1 VQPERTDQ
9 PVNPDSEENR
19 VNPVV
24 QEKLE
29 ALVQ

>member
-1 VQPERTDQ
+1 VQLERTDLV
-9 PVNPDSEENR
+9 VNLDNEESR

-29 ALVQ
+29 VLVL

>member
-1 VQPERTDQ
+1 VQLERTDLV
-9 PVNPDSEENR
+9 VNPDNEESR